1 MADIVMPRLSDT
13 MEEGTILRWLKADGD
28 TVRRG
33 EELVEIETD
42 KAAMTYESD
51 QDGVLS
57 RIAAEGDTLPVGEV
71 IARVGAAGEV
81 GDRAG
86 DAGEAGAGGAPAGG
100 GADANGQRAGA
111 ATGVGQPAAA
121 GTAASAPDAAATAAV
136 ESIVEIAGGG
146 ASSPAPGAPE
156 QAGAR
161 VKASPLARRIAEDR
175 GVDLHALAG
184 SGPGGRIVKA
194 DVEGAAAPASAGA
207 GGREAAAPA
216 AQVAPVRDG
225 ERAAAAAPAGPVR
238 EDVATAKGQTTT
250 QQLTKMQQTI
260 ARRMAE
266 SKATIPDF
274 AISSDVDMEE
284 CVRLRTELK
293 RISSDEAPT
302 YNDMVVKACAL
313 ALREH
318 PRANGSYRDGA
329 LQLHSRVNVGVA
341 VAARDALV
349 VPTVFDADGK
359 ALGEIAREARAL
371 AARVRDGTI
380 TPPELGG
387 GTFTV
392 SNLGMYGITS
402 FTAIINPPQAAILSV
417 GAVQPRAVVR
427 DGELVARHTMTVTL
441 ICDHRILYGAD
452 AAEFL
457 ARVRELLQAP
467 ASLTL

>member
-13 MEEGTILRWLKADGD
+13 MEDGTILRWLKADGD

-71 IARVGAAGEV
+71 IARVAADGDVSAAAGAAAEAGATVGE
-81 GDRAG
+81 
-86 DAGEAGAGGAPAGG
+86 AGEAGAG
-100 GADANGQRAGA
+100 ANG
-111 ATGVGQPAAA
+111 
-121 GTAASAPDAAATAAV
+121 DAAAATV

-146 ASSPAPGAPE
+146 ASSPAPAAAPT
-156 QAGAR
+156 ATGAR

-194 DVEGAAAPASAGA
+194 DVEGAAAPTAPTAPGA

-216 AQVAPVRDG
+216 AAPV
-225 ERAAAAAPAGPVR
+225 ASVR

-274 AISSDVDMEE
+274 AISSDVDMEA
-284 CVRLRTELK
+284 CVQLRTELK

-341 VAARDALV
+341 VAAQDALV

-371 AARVRDGTI
+371 AARVRDATI

-457 ARVRELLQAP
+457 ARIRELLQAP

>member
-57 RIAAEGDTLPVGEV
+57 RIASEGDTLPVGEV
-71 IARVGAAGEV
+71 IARVGADGDARAAAGAAAK
-81 GDRAG
+81 AG
-86 DAGEAGAGGAPAGG
+86 ATAGQAGEAGAG
-100 GADANGQRAGA
+100 ANG
-111 ATGVGQPAAA
+111 
-121 GTAASAPDAAATAAV
+121 DAAAAAV
-136 ESIVEIAGGG
+136 ESIVEIGAPTTQSLVGG
-146 ASSPAPGAPE
+146 ASSPAPEPTRTP
-156 QAGAR
+156 AGVR

-194 DVEGAAAPASAGA
+194 DVES
-207 GGREAAAPA
+207 AAAPA
-216 AQVAPVRDG
+216 APRGGAREVESEV
-225 ERAAAAAPAGPVR
+225 EAAPTPVSAVR
-238 EDVATAKGQTTT
+238 EDVTTAKGQTTT

-274 AISSDVDMEE
+274 TIAIDVDMEA

-341 VAARDALV
+341 VAAQDALI

-371 AARVRDGTI
+371 AARVRDGSI

-392 SNLGMYGITS
+392 SNLGMYGVKS

-417 GAVQPRAVVR
+417 GAVQPRAVVH
-427 DGELVARHTMTVTL
+427 DGELVARHTMTLTL

-457 ARVRELLQAP
+457 ARIRELLQAP

>member
-13 MEEGTILRWLKADGD
+13 MEDGTILRWLKADGD

-71 IARVGAAGEV
+71 IARVAADGDVSAAAGAAAEAGATVGE
-81 GDRAG
+81 
-86 DAGEAGAGGAPAGG
+86 AGEAGAG
-100 GADANGQRAGA
+100 ANG
-111 ATGVGQPAAA
+111 
-121 GTAASAPDAAATAAV
+121 DAAAATV

-146 ASSPAPGAPE
+146 ASSPAPAAAPT
-156 QAGAR
+156 ATGAR

-194 DVEGAAAPASAGA
+194 DVERAAAPTAPTAPTAPGA

-216 AQVAPVRDG
+216 AAPV
-225 ERAAAAAPAGPVR
+225 ASVR

-274 AISSDVDMEE
+274 AISSDVDMEA
-284 CVRLRTELK
+284 CVQLRTELK

-341 VAARDALV
+341 VAAQDALV

-371 AARVRDGTI
+371 AARVRDATI

-457 ARVRELLQAP
+457 ARIRELLQAP